1 MKFKTGLGQDSHAF
15 EDNSKPLLLA
25 GVDFKH
31 AKGCVQIVMVT

>member
-31 AKGCVQIVMVT
+31 EQAATASRS